1 MASTC
6 RWAPRPEPRPRHS
19 THAARAPACPWQPR
33 LRAPRSQPSGSRHG
47 LVDLGGR
54 QCDRC
59 PPSLHLLQTGRGD
72 HRPGRRRGKRQA
84 DLRLRY
90 RQPRCA
96 ARRAALGDGR
106 GHRGGWRL
114 QRPPGQLSAIH
125 PRPVAGRAHRLRGA
139 AHHQHRARPAGNAD
153 LALCPALLRDAPG
166 DRRGEGGRLPLP
178 RGAGR
183 GKRQRL
189 ATDGRRRVGRLHEYR
204 RDHRLRQPGLG
215 AERRRQHPA
224 AARRAAGTGVRAA
237 GRRFL
242 HRGAGTGGSS
252 LSLAARRG
260 SAPGARPGPGS
271 RRDCGCCPSF
281 PT

>member
-1 MASTC
+1 MASWTLVDASAIAV
-6 RWAPRPEPRPRHS
+6 RHPYTFYKPDAETIDRVAAGESVKLIFAFDTDNPDAPRAERLWVTVEGIEADGAFSGRLDNYPQYIRDLSLGERIVFEARHIINTEHDPRETPI
-19 THAARAPACPWQPR
+19 
-33 LRAPRSQPSGSRHG
+33 SR
-47 LVDLGGR
+47 
-54 QCDRC
+54 
-59 PPSLHLLQTGRGD
+59 
-72 HRPGRRRGKRQA
+72 
-84 DLRLRY
+84 Y
-90 RQPRCA
+90 
-96 ARRAALGDGR
+96 ARRCF
-106 GHRGGWRL
+106 
-114 QRPPGQLSAIH
+114 
-125 PRPVAGRAHRLRGA
+125 VT
-139 AHHQHRARPAGNAD
+139 
-153 LALCPALLRDAPG
+153 
-166 DRRGEGGRLPLP
+166 RRVIDEEGGRLPLP

-189 ATDGRRRVGRLHEYR
+189 AADGRRRVGRLHEYR

-242 HRGAGTGGSS
+242 HRGAGTGGLS